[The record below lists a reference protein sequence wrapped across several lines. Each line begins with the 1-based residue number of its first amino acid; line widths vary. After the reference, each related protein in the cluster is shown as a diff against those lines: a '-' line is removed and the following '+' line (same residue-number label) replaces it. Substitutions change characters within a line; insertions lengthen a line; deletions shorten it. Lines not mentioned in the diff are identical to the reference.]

1 MAKAKKTTKTFEVYD
16 GSNWVE
22 MEKGKEFFGACE
34 QAGLPIRIVHPN
46 GSIKVIRNAENA
58 PEDQRES
65 VVTWLGARKDKEL
78 GAYFGAIVASS

>member
-22 MEKGKEFFGACE
+22 MDKGKEFFGACE

-46 GSIKVIRNAENA
+46 GSTKVIRNAENA

-65 VVTWLGARKDKEL
+65 VVAWAEKSPKENPF
-78 GAYFGAIVASS
+78 FGAMVASS

>member
-1 MAKAKKTTKTFEVYD
+1 MD
-16 GSNWVE
+16 
-22 MEKGKEFFGACE
+22 KGKDFFAE
-34 QAGLPIRIVHPN
+34 VSTAGLPIRVVHTTPK
-46 GSIKVIRNAENA
+46 GVSTKVIRNAENA

>member
-16 GSNWVE
+16 GSKWVK
-22 MEKGKEFFGACE
+22 MDKGKEFFGACE

-58 PEDQRES
+58 PKDQQES
-65 VVTWLGARKDKEL
+65 VVAWAEKSPKENPF
-78 GAYFGAIVASS
+78 FGAMVASS

>member
-16 GSNWVE
+16 GSNWVK
-22 MEKGKEFFGACE
+22 MDKGKEFFGACE

-65 VVTWLGARKDKEL
+65 VVTWKSPKENPF
-78 GAYFGAIVASS
+78 FGAMVASS

>member
-22 MEKGKEFFGACE
+22 MDKGKEFFGACE

-46 GSIKVIRNAENA
+46 GSIKVIRNALKA

-65 VVTWLGARKDKEL
+65 VVAWAEKSPKENPF
-78 GAYFGAIVASS
+78 FGAMVASS

>member
-22 MEKGKEFFGACE
+22 MEK
-34 QAGLPIRIVHPN
+34 

-78 GAYFGAIVASS
+78 GAYFGAVVASS

>member
-1 MAKAKKTTKTFEVYD
+1 MAKAKKTTKTFEVWD

-46 GSIKVIRNAENA
+46 GSIKVIRNALKA

-65 VVTWLGARKDKEL
+65 VVAWAEKSPKENPF
-78 GAYFGAIVASS
+78 FGAMVASS

>member
-22 MEKGKEFFGACE
+22 MEKGKEFFGACQ

-58 PEDQRES
+58 PKDQQES
-65 VVTWLGARKDKEL
+65 VVAWAEKSPKENPF
-78 GAYFGAIVASS
+78 FGAMVASS

>member
-1 MAKAKKTTKTFEVYD
+1 MAKAKKTTKTFEVWD

-46 GSIKVIRNAENA
+46 GSIKVIRNALNA
-58 PEDQRES
+58 PKDQQES
-65 VVTWLGARKDKEL
+65 VVAWAEKSPKENPF
-78 GAYFGAIVASS
+78 FGAMVASS